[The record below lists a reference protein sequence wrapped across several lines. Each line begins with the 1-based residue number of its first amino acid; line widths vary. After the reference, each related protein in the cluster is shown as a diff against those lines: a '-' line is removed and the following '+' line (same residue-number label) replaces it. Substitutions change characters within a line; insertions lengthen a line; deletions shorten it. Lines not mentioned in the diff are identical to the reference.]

1 MTLERVM
8 RARVFAQ
15 ANRAG
20 NFAGRRRLGSITWG
34 TRQLGSI
41 IDTGIDTVPFDPGMF
56 PPGQGQASGP
66 VFQPIASGPIL
77 SQPPIIIGPQ
87 VPFPTTPASPASP
100 AAPPSGGVTAPTQS
114 TLPAQVPIVTTPASG
129 PIPSPGTVAAGTM
142 TATSWLDQ
150 QMITGIPN
158 SWLLLGGAAAFLLMG
173 GKK

>member
-1 MTLERVM
+1 MTLERAM

-15 ANRAG
+15 VNRNAMLRPPIPG
-20 NFAGRRRLGSITWG
+20 LGSITWG

-41 IDTGIDTVPFDPGMF
+41 IDTGIDTAPFDPGMF

-66 VFQPIASGPIL
+66 VFQPIASGPIVA
-77 SQPPIIIGPQ
+77 QPPIIVGPVMQ
-87 VPFPTTPASPASP
+87 LPPASP
-100 AAPPSGGVTAPTQS
+100 APPSGGVTATTQT

-129 PIPSPGTVAAGTM
+129 PIPSPGTVAAGTT

-158 SWLLLGGAAAFLLMG
+158 SWLLLGGAAAFLLFG
-173 GKK
+173 GHKK